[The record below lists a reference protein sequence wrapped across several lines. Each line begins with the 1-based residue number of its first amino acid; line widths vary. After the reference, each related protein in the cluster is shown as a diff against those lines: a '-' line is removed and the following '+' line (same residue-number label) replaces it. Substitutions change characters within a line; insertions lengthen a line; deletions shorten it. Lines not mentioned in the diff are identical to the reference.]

1 MFGTLVEQCQRAI
14 GGEVLNEHAYKV
26 LIALASLAPV
36 LASAGETLTDTF
48 DDGELATGP
57 PWVVTSG
64 VVRVEGGEMSFGRE
78 GTPTV
83 HLDLGDTTCKKP
95 VTATFRL
102 RQTDGTRASHLFRI
116 TLDDT
121 DRGKGYTI
129 ACSPNPGYFGTSG
142 FYDGK
147 TVGADGAALRG
158 DTGWQKLVLR
168 FDPAEGQLSLARD
181 GQPVWQDSNRNRLPR
196 VNRLTLASD
205 GTVNWRIDDVRI
217 EAAFDDPAAAEDP
230 GQAAVQTIY
239 GNGVPHTDKNGR
251 LLMDYQADRSFF
263 QTGVWGIPMGNI
275 WDTDYDLKVIADAG
289 MNTIWPWSRN
299 LRETLREAA
308 RHNLQ
313 LVHMG
318 EIDPAVLEEVE
329 DHPNLL
335 GNVWHDE
342 PTGSFWDKD
351 MQAKFDEFLAY
362 RKRTRTIAPELPVF
376 INDVPWITPPA
387 TEWWI
392 RWNTAGDVSC
402 HDNYPITHSGGVES
416 IGAIGPPVSLA
427 VKENGQK
434 KPVWLIVGAF
444 EQPGRGA
451 FPFRF
456 PSPAQLRAC
465 VYTGIIHGATA
476 IIYFTWDTY
485 VCRDGNVIGMSP
497 NPKVAYVPNPRK
509 PGYTHPTPA
518 SPVQLVQ
525 SRALWEMASAINN
538 ELGQLTPSILSPTI
552 GEDEIRYQ
560 VFPDLSHSP
569 CPVRCLLKPHPEGGY
584 VLLTC
589 NVDATVLDCK
599 FQFSKPLAKVSRVFS
614 NQPAW
619 GVEPEAQSFE
629 IVYEPFEVHVF
640 RMLAVR

>member
-1 MFGTLVEQCQRAI
+1 M
-14 GGEVLNEHAYKV
+14 
-26 LIALASLAPV
+26 P
-36 LASAGETLTDTF
+36 ASAGEILVDTF
-48 DDGELATGP
+48 DDGDLNNGP
-57 PWVVTSG
+57 SWVVTSG

-78 GTPTV
+78 GTPTI
-83 HLDLGDTTCKKP
+83 HLDLGDPAWKKP
-95 VTATFRL
+95 VTAKLRL
-102 RQTDGTRASHLFRI
+102 RQTDATRASHLFRV
-116 TLDDT
+116 TLEDT
-121 DRGKGYTI
+121 DRQKGYTI

-147 TVGADGAALRG
+147 KVGVDGAALRD
-158 DTGWQKLVLR
+158 DTAWQELVLH
-168 FDPAEGQLSLARD
+168 FDPAADEVSLDQDD
-181 GQPVWQDSNRNRLPR
+181 GPIWQVSNHKRLPR

-217 EAAFDDPAAAEDP
+217 EAVLDDPSAAEDP
-230 GQAAVQTIY
+230 GHAAIQTIY
-239 GNGVPHTDKNGR
+239 GDGVPHTDKNGR
-251 LLMDYQADRSFF
+251 LLMDYSEDRSFF
-263 QTGVWGIPMGNI
+263 QIGVWGIPMGNI
-275 WDTDYDLKVIADAG
+275 WDTSYDLSVIAEAG
-289 MNTIWPWSRN
+289 MNTIWPWSRD
-299 LRETLREAA
+299 LSQTLREAA
-308 RHNLQ
+308 KYNLQ

-318 EIDPAVLEEVE
+318 EIDQAVLEECK
-329 DHPNLL
+329 DDPNLL

-342 PTGSFWDKD
+342 PTGGFWGKD
-351 MQAKFDEFLAY
+351 MQGKFDEFLAY
-362 RKRTRTIAPELPVF
+362 RKRIRTIAPELPVF

-392 RWNTAGDVSC
+392 RWNTAGDVAC

-427 VKENGQK
+427 VHENGQE

-456 PSPAQLRAC
+456 PTPAQLRAC

-509 PGYTHPTPA
+509 VGYTRPTPA

-525 SRALWEMASAINN
+525 SRALWEMATSIND
-538 ELGQLTPSILSPTI
+538 ELDQLKPSVLSPTI
-552 GEDEIRYQ
+552 GQDELRYE

-569 CPVRCLLKPHPEGGY
+569 RPVRCLLKPHPEGGY
-584 VLLTC
+584 VLLAC
-589 NVDATVLDCK
+589 NVDSTVLDCK
-599 FQFSKPLAKVSRVFS
+599 FRFSRPLAKVERMFE
-614 NQPAW
+614 NQPEW
-619 GVEPEAQSFE
+619 EIEPNSRAFD

-640 RMLAVR
+640 RIQAVAKAAAMQAGGR